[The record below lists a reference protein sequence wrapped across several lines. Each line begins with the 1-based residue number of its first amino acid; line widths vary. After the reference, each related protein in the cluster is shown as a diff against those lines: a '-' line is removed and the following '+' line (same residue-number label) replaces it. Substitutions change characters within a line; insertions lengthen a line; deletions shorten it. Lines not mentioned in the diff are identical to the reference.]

1 MADTNTGW
9 DNQPEQPQD
18 DARQTVPMPP
28 VDQTTSDTSYAEDN
42 NASQPTSAIETNE
55 PTADTGNDANATQ
68 QQPTYTPAPEYGA
81 YGPVP
86 TQQTQPTQTFGA
98 TQQIPS
104 QHQQNPYGAYY
115 GGYYGNGAGNAG
127 GQPADTRQPY
137 GDSSAN
143 SGMPNPAQPGASQ
156 APMFPPQGPNGPQGP
171 FNEGVAPQGPDGRP
185 AARKTAN
192 NVVVAVVAALVAAA
206 LSLGVGYAAI
216 TNGWVTVP
224 TSSSLSGVSS
234 NTSGS
239 GSTNSKTTS
248 TDWTAVEKKVS
259 ASVVSIQAS
268 ISGGVAKGS
277 GAIVDTKGY
286 IVTNN
291 HVISGASDIQVT
303 LANGDIY
310 SAKVVGTDST
320 TDLAVIKLDNPP
332 SDLTAVSFAD
342 SDKLAVGE
350 GVMAIGNPLGYENT
364 ATTGIVSA
372 INRPVSVT
380 DDNNNEVVTNA
391 VQIDAAINPGNSG
404 GPTFNAA
411 GEVIGI
417 NSSIA
422 TASSSSS
429 GSDSSGSIGIGFAIP
444 SNVVK
449 TIADEIIKDGKA
461 THVVLGVTVKSANVE
476 ADGVTR
482 GGAEIT
488 SSGTGSAVTSDSAA
502 DKAGLKSG
510 DTIVAFNGNAVTNS
524 YSLLGYVRAA
534 TLNEKGT
541 LTIVRDGKTM
551 NVDVTLD
558 QAETTTN
565 SNNSN
570 GSGNNNNN
578 NGNNGSG
585 NGNGGNGNGSNDDD
599 GGVFDPFG
607 LW

>member
-1 MADTNTGW
+1 MADTNNGW
-9 DNQPEQPQD
+9 ENQADQSQDDVQRTAPLSPTDHTTDNGTSWNADQNAADTAQHSDEQP
-18 DARQTVPMPP
+18 
-28 VDQTTSDTSYAEDN
+28 
-42 NASQPTSAIETNE
+42 
-55 PTADTGNDANATQ
+55 TA
-68 QQPTYTPAPEYGA
+68 YTPAPEYGA

-86 TQQTQPTQTFGA
+86 TQPAQQAPE
-98 TQQIPS
+98 TQQMPP

-115 GGYYGNGAGNAG
+115 GGYYGDNANAQQPVGSPVNGEAPNAP
-127 GQPADTRQPY
+127 Q
-137 GDSSAN
+137 AN
-143 SGMPNPAQPGASQ
+143 GPQ
-156 APMFPPQGPNGPQGP
+156 APAFPPQGPQDPNRPQGP
-171 FNEGVAPQGPDGRP
+171 GAMPPVGPNGRP
-185 AARKTAN
+185 AVHKTAN
-192 NVVVAVVAALVAAA
+192 NVVVAVVAALVAAV
-206 LSLGVGYAAI
+206 LCLGFGYAAI
-216 TNGWVTVP
+216 TNGWVKVP
-224 TSSSLSGVSS
+224 TTSSLSGVSS

-248 TDWTAVEKKVS
+248 TDWTTVEKKVS
-259 ASVVSIQAS
+259 ESVVSIQAT

-310 SAKVVGTDST
+310 SATVVGTDST
-320 TDLAVIKLDNPP
+320 TDLAVIKLSNPP
-332 SDLTAVSFAD
+332 SDLTAVTFAD

-350 GVMAIGNPLGYENT
+350 SIMAIGNPLGYENT

-422 TASSSSS
+422 TASSSS
-429 GSDSSGSIGIGFAIP
+429 DSSGSIGIGFAIP

-449 TIADEIIKDGKA
+449 TITEEIIKDGKA
-461 THVVLGVTVKSANVE
+461 THVVLGVTVKSATVE

-488 SSGTGSAVTSDSAA
+488 SSGTSSAVTSGSAA

-534 TLNEKGT
+534 TLNEKVT

-551 NVDVTLD
+551 DVDVTLD
-558 QAETTTN
+558 QAETATS

-570 GSGNNNNN
+570 GSGSS
-578 NGNNGSG
+578 NGNSG
-585 NGNGGNGNGSNDDD
+585 NSDGSGNGSNDDG

>member
-1 MADTNTGW
+1 MADTNNGW
-9 DNQPEQPQD
+9 GNQADQSQDDVQRTAPLSPTDHTTDNGTSWNADQNAADTAQHSDEQP
-18 DARQTVPMPP
+18 
-28 VDQTTSDTSYAEDN
+28 
-42 NASQPTSAIETNE
+42 
-55 PTADTGNDANATQ
+55 TA
-68 QQPTYTPAPEYGA
+68 YTPAPEYGA

-86 TQQTQPTQTFGA
+86 TQPAQQAPE
-98 TQQIPS
+98 TQQMPP

-115 GGYYGNGAGNAG
+115 GGYYGDNANAQQPVGSPVNGEAPNAP
-127 GQPADTRQPY
+127 Q
-137 GDSSAN
+137 AN
-143 SGMPNPAQPGASQ
+143 GPQ
-156 APMFPPQGPNGPQGP
+156 APAFPPQGPQDPNRPQGP
-171 FNEGVAPQGPDGRP
+171 GAMPPVGPNGRP
-185 AARKTAN
+185 AAHKTAN
-192 NVVVAVVAALVAAA
+192 NVVVAVVAALVAAV
-206 LSLGVGYAAI
+206 LCLGFGYAAI
-216 TNGWVTVP
+216 TNGWVKVP
-224 TSSSLSGVSS
+224 TTSSLSGLSS

-248 TDWTAVEKKVS
+248 TDWTTVEKKVS
-259 ASVVSIQAS
+259 ASVVSIQS
-268 ISGGVAKGS
+268 TISGGVAKGS

-310 SAKVVGTDST
+310 SATVVGTDST
-320 TDLAVIKLDNPP
+320 TDLAVIKLNNPP
-332 SDLTAVSFAD
+332 SDLTAVTFAD

-350 GVMAIGNPLGYENT
+350 SIMAIGNPLGYENT

-429 GSDSSGSIGIGFAIP
+429 SSDSSGSIGIGFAIP

-449 TIADEIIKDGKA
+449 TITEEIIKDGKA
-461 THVVLGVTVKSANVE
+461 THVVLGVTVKSATVE

-488 SSGTGSAVTSDSAA
+488 SSGTSSAVTSGSAA

-534 TLNEKGT
+534 TLNEKVT

-551 NVDVTLD
+551 DVDVTLD
-558 QAETTTN
+558 QAETATS

-570 GSGNNNNN
+570 GSGSS
-578 NGNNGSG
+578 NGNSG
-585 NGNGGNGNGSNDDD
+585 NSDGSGNGSNDDG

>member
-1 MADTNTGW
+1 MADTNNGW
-9 DNQPEQPQD
+9 ENQADQPQD
-18 DARQTVPMPP
+18 DVQRTAPLPP
-28 VDQTTSDTSYAEDN
+28 TDHTTDNGTSWNADQNAADTAQHSDE
-42 NASQPTSAIETNE
+42 QPTA
-55 PTADTGNDANATQ
+55 
-68 QQPTYTPAPEYGA
+68 YTPAPEYGA

-86 TQQTQPTQTFGA
+86 TQPAQQTSE
-98 TQQIPS
+98 TQQMPP

-115 GGYYGNGAGNAG
+115 GGYYGDNANNVNNANAQQPVGSPVNGEAPNAP
-127 GQPADTRQPY
+127 Q
-137 GDSSAN
+137 AN
-143 SGMPNPAQPGASQ
+143 GPQ
-156 APMFPPQGPNGPQGP
+156 APAFPPQGPQDPNRPQGP
-171 FNEGVAPQGPDGRP
+171 GAMPPVGLNGRP
-185 AARKTAN
+185 AAHKTAN
-192 NVVVAVVAALVAAA
+192 NVVVAVVAALVAAV
-206 LSLGVGYAAI
+206 LCLGFGYAAI
-216 TNGWVTVP
+216 TNGWVKVP
-224 TSSSLSGVSS
+224 TTSSLSGVSS

-248 TDWTAVEKKVS
+248 TDWTTVEKKVS
-259 ASVVSIQAS
+259 ASVVSIQS
-268 ISGGVAKGS
+268 TISGGVAKGS

-310 SAKVVGTDST
+310 SATVVGTDST
-320 TDLAVIKLDNPP
+320 TDLAVIKLNNPP
-332 SDLTAVSFAD
+332 SDLTAVTFAD

-350 GVMAIGNPLGYENT
+350 SIMAIGNPLGYENT

-372 INRPVSVT
+372 INRPVSVA
-380 DDNNNEVVTNA
+380 DDNSNEVVTNA

-429 GSDSSGSIGIGFAIP
+429 SSDSSGSIGIGFAIP

-449 TIADEIIKDGKA
+449 TISDEIIKDGKA
-461 THVVLGVTVKSANVE
+461 THVVLGVTVKSATVE

-488 SSGTGSAVTSDSAA
+488 SSGTSSAVTSGSAA

-534 TLNEKGT
+534 TLNEKVT

-551 NVDVTLD
+551 DVDVTLD
-558 QAETTTN
+558 QAETATS

-570 GSGNNNNN
+570 GSGSS
-578 NGNNGSG
+578 NGNSGNSG
-585 NGNGGNGNGSNDDD
+585 NGDGSGSDGSGNGSNDDG

>member
-1 MADTNTGW
+1 MADTNNGW
-9 DNQPEQPQD
+9 ENQADQPQD
-18 DARQTVPMPP
+18 DVQRTAPLPP
-28 VDQTTSDTSYAEDN
+28 TDHTTDNGTGWNAGQNAADTAQHSDE
-42 NASQPTSAIETNE
+42 QPTA
-55 PTADTGNDANATQ
+55 
-68 QQPTYTPAPEYGA
+68 YTPAPEYGA

-86 TQQTQPTQTFGA
+86 TQPAQQTPE
-98 TQQIPS
+98 TQQIPP

-115 GGYYGNGAGNAG
+115 GGYYGDNANNVNNANAQQPVGSPVNGEASNAP
-127 GQPADTRQPY
+127 Q
-137 GDSSAN
+137 AN
-143 SGMPNPAQPGASQ
+143 GPQ
-156 APMFPPQGPNGPQGP
+156 APAFPPQGPQDPNRPQDPGAMPPVGP
-171 FNEGVAPQGPDGRP
+171 NGRP
-185 AARKTAN
+185 AAHKTAN
-192 NVVVAVVAALVAAA
+192 NVVVAVVAALVAAV
-206 LSLGVGYAAI
+206 LCLGIGYAAI

-224 TSSSLSGVSS
+224 TASSLSGVSS

-248 TDWTAVEKKVS
+248 TDWTTVEKKVS
-259 ASVVSIQAS
+259 ASVVSIQS
-268 ISGGVAKGS
+268 TISGGVAKGS

-332 SDLTAVSFAD
+332 SDLTAVTFAD

-350 GVMAIGNPLGYENT
+350 SIMAIGNPLGYENT

-429 GSDSSGSIGIGFAIP
+429 SSDSSGSIGIGFAIP

-449 TIADEIIKDGKA
+449 TISDEIIKDGKA
-461 THVVLGVTVKSANVE
+461 THVVLGVTVKSATVE

-488 SSGTGSAVTSDSAA
+488 SSGTNSAVTSGSAA

-534 TLNEKGT
+534 TLNEKVT

-551 NVDVTLD
+551 DVDVTLD
-558 QAETTTN
+558 QAETATSSN
-565 SNNSN
+565 SSN
-570 GSGNNNNN
+570 GSGSS
-578 NGNNGSG
+578 NGNSGNSGNSG
-585 NGNGGNGNGSNDDD
+585 NGDGSGSNGSGNGSNDDG

>member
-1 MADTNTGW
+1 MADTNNGW
-9 DNQPEQPQD
+9 ENQADQPQD
-18 DARQTVPMPP
+18 DVQRTAPLPP
-28 VDQTTSDTSYAEDN
+28 TDHTTDNGTDWNADQNAADTAQHSDE
-42 NASQPTSAIETNE
+42 QPTA
-55 PTADTGNDANATQ
+55 
-68 QQPTYTPAPEYGA
+68 YTPAPEYGA

-86 TQQTQPTQTFGA
+86 TQPAQQTPE
-98 TQQIPS
+98 TQQIPP

-115 GGYYGNGAGNAG
+115 GGYYGDNANNVNNANAQQPVGSPVNGEAPNVP
-127 GQPADTRQPY
+127 Q
-137 GDSSAN
+137 AN
-143 SGMPNPAQPGASQ
+143 GPQ
-156 APMFPPQGPNGPQGP
+156 APAFPPQGPQDPNRPQGP
-171 FNEGVAPQGPDGRP
+171 GAMPPVGPNGRP

-192 NVVVAVVAALVAAA
+192 NVVVAVVAALVAAV
-206 LSLGVGYAAI
+206 LCLGFGYAAI
-216 TNGWVTVP
+216 TNGWVKVP
-224 TSSSLSGVSS
+224 TTSSLSGVSS

-248 TDWTAVEKKVS
+248 TDWTTVEKKVS
-259 ASVVSIQAS
+259 ESVVSIQAT

-310 SAKVVGTDST
+310 SATVVGTDST

-350 GVMAIGNPLGYENT
+350 SIMAIGNPLGYENT

-429 GSDSSGSIGIGFAIP
+429 SSDSSGSIGIGFAIP

-449 TIADEIIKDGKA
+449 TISDEIIKDGKA
-461 THVVLGVTVKSANVE
+461 THVVLGVTVKSATVE

-488 SSGTGSAVTSDSAA
+488 SSGTSSAVTSGSAA

-534 TLNEKGT
+534 TLNEKVT

-551 NVDVTLD
+551 DVDVTLD
-558 QAETTTN
+558 QAETATSSN
-565 SNNSN
+565 SSN
-570 GSGNNNNN
+570 GSGSS
-578 NGNNGSG
+578 NGNSGNSG
-585 NGNGGNGNGSNDDD
+585 NGDGSGSDGSGNGSNDDG

>member
-1 MADTNTGW
+1 MADTNNGW
-9 DNQPEQPQD
+9 ENQADQPQD
-18 DARQTVPMPP
+18 DVQRTAPLSPTDHTTDNGTGRNA
-28 VDQTTSDTSYAEDN
+28 DQNAADTAQHSDE
-42 NASQPTSAIETNE
+42 QPTA
-55 PTADTGNDANATQ
+55 
-68 QQPTYTPAPEYGA
+68 YTPAPEYGA

-86 TQQTQPTQTFGA
+86 TQPAQQTPE
-98 TQQIPS
+98 TQQMPP

-115 GGYYGNGAGNAG
+115 GGYYGDNANAQQPVGSPVNGEAPNAP
-127 GQPADTRQPY
+127 Q
-137 GDSSAN
+137 AN
-143 SGMPNPAQPGASQ
+143 GPQ
-156 APMFPPQGPNGPQGP
+156 APAFPPQGPQDPNRPQGP
-171 FNEGVAPQGPDGRP
+171 GAMPPVGPNGRP
-185 AARKTAN
+185 AVHKTAN
-192 NVVVAVVAALVAAA
+192 NVVVAVVAALVAAV
-206 LSLGVGYAAI
+206 LCLGFGYAAI
-216 TNGWVTVP
+216 TNGWVKVP
-224 TSSSLSGVSS
+224 TTSSLSGLSS

-248 TDWTAVEKKVS
+248 TDWTTVEKKVS
-259 ASVVSIQAS
+259 ASVVSIQS
-268 ISGGVAKGS
+268 TISGGVAKGS

-310 SAKVVGTDST
+310 SATVVGTDST
-320 TDLAVIKLDNPP
+320 TDLAVIKLSNPP
-332 SDLTAVSFAD
+332 SDLTAVTFAD

-350 GVMAIGNPLGYENT
+350 SIMAIGNPLGYENT

-422 TASSSSS
+422 TASSSS
-429 GSDSSGSIGIGFAIP
+429 DSSGSIGIGFAIP

-449 TIADEIIKDGKA
+449 TITEEIIKDGKA
-461 THVVLGVTVKSANVE
+461 THVVLGVTVKSATVE

-488 SSGTGSAVTSDSAA
+488 SSGTSSAVTSGSAA

-534 TLNEKGT
+534 TLNEKVT

-551 NVDVTLD
+551 DVDVTLD
-558 QAETTTN
+558 QAETATS

-570 GSGNNNNN
+570 GSGSS
-578 NGNNGSG
+578 NGNSG
-585 NGNGGNGNGSNDDD
+585 NSDGSGNGSNDDG

>member
-1 MADTNTGW
+1 MADTNNGW
-9 DNQPEQPQD
+9 ENQADQSQDDVQRTAPLSPTDHTTDNGTSWNADQNAADTAQHSDEQP
-18 DARQTVPMPP
+18 
-28 VDQTTSDTSYAEDN
+28 
-42 NASQPTSAIETNE
+42 
-55 PTADTGNDANATQ
+55 TA
-68 QQPTYTPAPEYGA
+68 YTPAPEYGA

-86 TQQTQPTQTFGA
+86 TQPAQQAPE
-98 TQQIPS
+98 TQQMPP

-115 GGYYGNGAGNAG
+115 GGYYGDNVNAQQPVGSPVNGEAPNAP
-127 GQPADTRQPY
+127 Q
-137 GDSSAN
+137 AN
-143 SGMPNPAQPGASQ
+143 GPQ
-156 APMFPPQGPNGPQGP
+156 APAFPPQGPQDPNRPQGP
-171 FNEGVAPQGPDGRP
+171 GAMPPVGPNGRP
-185 AARKTAN
+185 AVHKTAN
-192 NVVVAVVAALVAAA
+192 NVVVAVVAALVAAV
-206 LSLGVGYAAI
+206 LCLGFGYAAI
-216 TNGWVTVP
+216 TNGWVKVP
-224 TSSSLSGVSS
+224 TTSSLSGVSS

-248 TDWTAVEKKVS
+248 TDWTTVEKKVS
-259 ASVVSIQAS
+259 ESVVSIQAT

-310 SAKVVGTDST
+310 SATVVGTDST
-320 TDLAVIKLDNPP
+320 TDLAVIKLSNPP
-332 SDLTAVSFAD
+332 SDLTAVTFAD

-350 GVMAIGNPLGYENT
+350 SIMAIGNPLGYENT

-422 TASSSSS
+422 TASSSS
-429 GSDSSGSIGIGFAIP
+429 DSSGSIGIGFAIP

-449 TIADEIIKDGKA
+449 TITEEIIKDGKA
-461 THVVLGVTVKSANVE
+461 THVVLGVTVKSATVE

-488 SSGTGSAVTSDSAA
+488 SSGTSSAVTSGSAA

-534 TLNEKGT
+534 TLNEKVT

-551 NVDVTLD
+551 DVDVTLD
-558 QAETTTN
+558 QAETATS

-570 GSGNNNNN
+570 GSGSS
-578 NGNNGSG
+578 NGNSG
-585 NGNGGNGNGSNDDD
+585 NSDGSGNGSNDDG

>member
-1 MADTNTGW
+1 MADTNNGW
-9 DNQPEQPQD
+9 ENQADQPQD
-18 DARQTVPMPP
+18 DVQRTAPLPP
-28 VDQTTSDTSYAEDN
+28 TDHTTDNGTGWNADQNAADTAQHSDE
-42 NASQPTSAIETNE
+42 QPTA
-55 PTADTGNDANATQ
+55 
-68 QQPTYTPAPEYGA
+68 YTPAPEYGA

-86 TQQTQPTQTFGA
+86 TQPAQQAPE
-98 TQQIPS
+98 TQQMPP

-115 GGYYGNGAGNAG
+115 GGYYGDNANAQQPVGSPVNGEAPNAP
-127 GQPADTRQPY
+127 Q
-137 GDSSAN
+137 AN
-143 SGMPNPAQPGASQ
+143 GPQ
-156 APMFPPQGPNGPQGP
+156 APAFPPQGPQDPNRPQGP
-171 FNEGVAPQGPDGRP
+171 GAMPPVGPNGRP
-185 AARKTAN
+185 AAHKTAN
-192 NVVVAVVAALVAAA
+192 NVVVAVVAALVAAV
-206 LSLGVGYAAI
+206 LCLGFGYAAI
-216 TNGWVTVP
+216 TNGWVKVP
-224 TSSSLSGVSS
+224 TTSSLSGLSS

-248 TDWTAVEKKVS
+248 TDWTTVEKKVS
-259 ASVVSIQAS
+259 ASVVSIQS
-268 ISGGVAKGS
+268 TISGGVAKGS

-310 SAKVVGTDST
+310 SATVVGTDST
-320 TDLAVIKLDNPP
+320 TDLAVIKLNNPP
-332 SDLTAVSFAD
+332 SDLTAVTFAD

-350 GVMAIGNPLGYENT
+350 SIMAIGNPLGYENT

-429 GSDSSGSIGIGFAIP
+429 SSDSSGSIGIGFAIP

-449 TIADEIIKDGKA
+449 TITEEIIKDGKA
-461 THVVLGVTVKSANVE
+461 THVVLGVTVKSATVE

-488 SSGTGSAVTSDSAA
+488 SSGTSSAVTSGSAA

-534 TLNEKGT
+534 TLNEKVT

-551 NVDVTLD
+551 DVDVTLD
-558 QAETTTN
+558 QAETATS

-570 GSGNNNNN
+570 GSGSS
-578 NGNNGSG
+578 NGNSG
-585 NGNGGNGNGSNDDD
+585 NSDGSGNGSNDDG

>member
-1 MADTNTGW
+1 MADTNNGW
-9 DNQPEQPQD
+9 ENQADQSQDDVQRTAPLSPTDHTTDNGTSWNADQNAADTAQHSDEQP
-18 DARQTVPMPP
+18 
-28 VDQTTSDTSYAEDN
+28 
-42 NASQPTSAIETNE
+42 
-55 PTADTGNDANATQ
+55 TA
-68 QQPTYTPAPEYGA
+68 YTPAPEYGA

-86 TQQTQPTQTFGA
+86 TQPAQQAPE
-98 TQQIPS
+98 TQQMPP

-115 GGYYGNGAGNAG
+115 GGYYGDNANAQQPVGSPVNGEAPNAP
-127 GQPADTRQPY
+127 Q
-137 GDSSAN
+137 AN
-143 SGMPNPAQPGASQ
+143 GPQ
-156 APMFPPQGPNGPQGP
+156 APAFPPQGPQDPNRPQGP
-171 FNEGVAPQGPDGRP
+171 GAMPPVGPNGRP
-185 AARKTAN
+185 AAHKTAN
-192 NVVVAVVAALVAAA
+192 NVVVAVVAALVAAV
-206 LSLGVGYAAI
+206 LCLGFGYAAI
-216 TNGWVTVP
+216 TNGWVKVP
-224 TSSSLSGVSS
+224 TTSSLSGVSS

-248 TDWTAVEKKVS
+248 TDWTTVEKKVS
-259 ASVVSIQAS
+259 ESVVSIQAT

-310 SAKVVGTDST
+310 SATVVGTDST
-320 TDLAVIKLDNPP
+320 TDLAVIKLSNPP
-332 SDLTAVSFAD
+332 SDLTAVTFAD

-350 GVMAIGNPLGYENT
+350 SIMAIGNPLGYENT

-429 GSDSSGSIGIGFAIP
+429 SSDSSGSIGIGFAIP

-449 TIADEIIKDGKA
+449 TITEEIIKDGKA
-461 THVVLGVTVKSANVE
+461 THVVLGVTVKSATVE

-488 SSGTGSAVTSDSAA
+488 SSGTSSAVTSGSAA

-534 TLNEKGT
+534 TLNEKVT

-551 NVDVTLD
+551 DVDVTLD
-558 QAETTTN
+558 QAETATS

-570 GSGNNNNN
+570 GSGSS
-578 NGNNGSG
+578 NGNSG
-585 NGNGGNGNGSNDDD
+585 NSDGSGNGSNDDG

>member
-1 MADTNTGW
+1 MADTNNGW
-9 DNQPEQPQD
+9 ENQADQPQD
-18 DARQTVPMPP
+18 DVQRTAPLHPT
-28 VDQTTSDTSYAEDN
+28 DHTTDNGTGWNAGQNAADTAQHSDE
-42 NASQPTSAIETNE
+42 QPTV
-55 PTADTGNDANATQ
+55 
-68 QQPTYTPAPEYGA
+68 YTPAPEYGA

-86 TQQTQPTQTFGA
+86 TQPAQQTPE
-98 TQQIPS
+98 TQQIPP

-115 GGYYGNGAGNAG
+115 GGYYGDNANNVNNANAQQPVGSPVNGEASNAP
-127 GQPADTRQPY
+127 Q
-137 GDSSAN
+137 AN
-143 SGMPNPAQPGASQ
+143 GPQ
-156 APMFPPQGPNGPQGP
+156 APAFPPQGPQDPNRPQDPGAMPPVGP
-171 FNEGVAPQGPDGRP
+171 NGRP
-185 AARKTAN
+185 AAHKTAN
-192 NVVVAVVAALVAAA
+192 NVVVAVVAALVAAV
-206 LSLGVGYAAI
+206 LCLGIGYAAI

-224 TSSSLSGVSS
+224 TASSLSGVSS

-248 TDWTAVEKKVS
+248 TDWTTVEKKVS
-259 ASVVSIQAS
+259 ASVVSIQS
-268 ISGGVAKGS
+268 TISGGVAKGS

-350 GVMAIGNPLGYENT
+350 SIMAIGNPLGYENT

-429 GSDSSGSIGIGFAIP
+429 SSDSSGSIGIGFAIP

-449 TIADEIIKDGKA
+449 TISDEIIKDGKA
-461 THVVLGVTVKSANVE
+461 THVVLGVTVKSATVE

-488 SSGTGSAVTSDSAA
+488 SSGTNSAVTSGSAA

-534 TLNEKGT
+534 TLNEKVT

-551 NVDVTLD
+551 DVDVTLD
-558 QAETTTN
+558 QAETATSSN
-565 SNNSN
+565 SSN
-570 GSGNNNNN
+570 GSGSS
-578 NGNNGSG
+578 NGNSGNSG
-585 NGNGGNGNGSNDDD
+585 NGDGSGSNGSGNGSNDDG

>member
-1 MADTNTGW
+1 MADTNNGWENQADQSQDDVQRTAPLPPTDHTTDNGTGW
-9 DNQPEQPQD
+9 NAGQNAADTAQHSDEQP
-18 DARQTVPMPP
+18 
-28 VDQTTSDTSYAEDN
+28 
-42 NASQPTSAIETNE
+42 
-55 PTADTGNDANATQ
+55 TA
-68 QQPTYTPAPEYGA
+68 YTPAPEYGA

-86 TQQTQPTQTFGA
+86 TQPAQQTPQTQQM
-98 TQQIPS
+98 PS

-115 GGYYGNGAGNAG
+115 GGYYGDNANAQQPVGSPVNGEAPNAP
-127 GQPADTRQPY
+127 Q
-137 GDSSAN
+137 AN
-143 SGMPNPAQPGASQ
+143 GPQ
-156 APMFPPQGPNGPQGP
+156 APAFPPQGPQDPNRPQGP
-171 FNEGVAPQGPDGRP
+171 GAMPPVGPNGRP
-185 AARKTAN
+185 AVHKTAN
-192 NVVVAVVAALVAAA
+192 NVVVAVVAALVAAV
-206 LSLGVGYAAI
+206 LCLGFGYAAI
-216 TNGWVTVP
+216 TNGWVKVP
-224 TSSSLSGVSS
+224 TTSSLSGLSS

-248 TDWTAVEKKVS
+248 TDWTTVEKKVS
-259 ASVVSIQAS
+259 ASVVSIQS
-268 ISGGVAKGS
+268 TISGGVAKGS

-310 SAKVVGTDST
+310 SATVVGTDST
-320 TDLAVIKLDNPP
+320 TDLAVIKLNNPP
-332 SDLTAVSFAD
+332 SDLTAVTFAD

-350 GVMAIGNPLGYENT
+350 SIMAIGNPLGYENT

-429 GSDSSGSIGIGFAIP
+429 SSDSSGSIGIGFAIP

-449 TIADEIIKDGKA
+449 TITEEIIKDGKA
-461 THVVLGVTVKSANVE
+461 THVVLGVTVKSATVE

-488 SSGTGSAVTSDSAA
+488 SSGTSSAVTSGSAA

-534 TLNEKGT
+534 TLNEKVT

-551 NVDVTLD
+551 DVDVTLD
-558 QAETTTN
+558 QAETATS

-570 GSGNNNNN
+570 GSGSS
-578 NGNNGSG
+578 NGNSG
-585 NGNGGNGNGSNDDD
+585 NSDGSGNGSNDDG

>member
-1 MADTNTGW
+1 M
-9 DNQPEQPQD
+9 
-18 DARQTVPMPP
+18 
-28 VDQTTSDTSYAEDN
+28 
-42 NASQPTSAIETNE
+42 
-55 PTADTGNDANATQ
+55 
-68 QQPTYTPAPEYGA
+68 
-81 YGPVP
+81 
-86 TQQTQPTQTFGA
+86 
-98 TQQIPS
+98 
-104 QHQQNPYGAYY
+104 
-115 GGYYGNGAGNAG
+115 
-127 GQPADTRQPY
+127 
-137 GDSSAN
+137 
-143 SGMPNPAQPGASQ
+143 
-156 APMFPPQGPNGPQGP
+156 
-171 FNEGVAPQGPDGRP
+171 
-185 AARKTAN
+185 
-192 NVVVAVVAALVAAA
+192 VVAVVAALVAAA

-224 TSSSLSGVSS
+224 TSSSLNGVSS

-248 TDWTAVEKKVS
+248 TDWTTVEKKVS

-291 HVISGASDIQVT
+291 HVISGASNIQVT

-534 TLNEKGT
+534 TLNEKVT

>member
-1 MADTNTGW
+1 
-9 DNQPEQPQD
+9 
-18 DARQTVPMPP
+18 MPP
-28 VDQTTSDTSYAEDN
+28 V
-42 NASQPTSAIETNE
+42 
-55 PTADTGNDANATQ
+55 
-68 QQPTYTPAPEYGA
+68 
-81 YGPVP
+81 
-86 TQQTQPTQTFGA
+86 
-98 TQQIPS
+98 
-104 QHQQNPYGAYY
+104 
-115 GGYYGNGAGNAG
+115 
-127 GQPADTRQPY
+127 
-137 GDSSAN
+137 
-143 SGMPNPAQPGASQ
+143 
-156 APMFPPQGPNGPQGP
+156 GPNG
-171 FNEGVAPQGPDGRP
+171 RP
-185 AARKTAN
+185 AVHKTAN
-192 NVVVAVVAALVAAA
+192 NVVVAVVAALVAAV
-206 LSLGVGYAAI
+206 LCLGFGYAAI
-216 TNGWVTVP
+216 TNGWVKVP
-224 TSSSLSGVSS
+224 TTSSLSGVSS

-248 TDWTAVEKKVS
+248 TDWTTVEKKVS
-259 ASVVSIQAS
+259 ESVVSIQAT

-310 SAKVVGTDST
+310 SATVVGTDST
-320 TDLAVIKLDNPP
+320 TDLAVIKLSNPP
-332 SDLTAVSFAD
+332 SDLTAVTFAD

-350 GVMAIGNPLGYENT
+350 SIMAIGNPLGYENT

-422 TASSSSS
+422 TASSSS
-429 GSDSSGSIGIGFAIP
+429 DSSGSIGIGFAIP

-449 TIADEIIKDGKA
+449 TITEEIIKDGKA
-461 THVVLGVTVKSANVE
+461 THVVLGVTVKSATVE

-488 SSGTGSAVTSDSAA
+488 SSGTSSAVTSGSAA

-534 TLNEKGT
+534 TLNEKVT

-551 NVDVTLD
+551 DVDVTLD
-558 QAETTTN
+558 QAETATS

-570 GSGNNNNN
+570 GSGSS
-578 NGNNGSG
+578 NGNSG
-585 NGNGGNGNGSNDDD
+585 NSDGSGNGSNDDG

>member
-1 MADTNTGW
+1 MADTNNGWENQADQSQDDVQRTAPLPPTDHTTDNGTGW
-9 DNQPEQPQD
+9 NAGQNAADTAQHSDEQP
-18 DARQTVPMPP
+18 
-28 VDQTTSDTSYAEDN
+28 
-42 NASQPTSAIETNE
+42 
-55 PTADTGNDANATQ
+55 TA
-68 QQPTYTPAPEYGA
+68 YTPAPEYGA

-86 TQQTQPTQTFGA
+86 TQPAQQAPE
-98 TQQIPS
+98 TQQMPP

-115 GGYYGNGAGNAG
+115 GGYYGDNANAQQPVGSPVNGEAPNAP
-127 GQPADTRQPY
+127 Q
-137 GDSSAN
+137 AN
-143 SGMPNPAQPGASQ
+143 GPQ
-156 APMFPPQGPNGPQGP
+156 APAFPPQGPQDPNRPQGP
-171 FNEGVAPQGPDGRP
+171 GAMPPVGPNGRP
-185 AARKTAN
+185 AAHKTAN
-192 NVVVAVVAALVAAA
+192 NVVVAVVAALVAAV
-206 LSLGVGYAAI
+206 LCLGFGYAAI
-216 TNGWVTVP
+216 TNGWVKVP
-224 TSSSLSGVSS
+224 TTSSLSGVSS

-248 TDWTAVEKKVS
+248 TDWTTVEKKVS
-259 ASVVSIQAS
+259 ASVVSIQS
-268 ISGGVAKGS
+268 TISGGVAKGS

-310 SAKVVGTDST
+310 SATVVGTDST
-320 TDLAVIKLDNPP
+320 TDLAVIKLNNPP
-332 SDLTAVSFAD
+332 SDLTAVTFAD

-350 GVMAIGNPLGYENT
+350 SIMAIGNPLGYENT

-422 TASSSSS
+422 TASSSS
-429 GSDSSGSIGIGFAIP
+429 DSSGSIGIGFAIP

-449 TIADEIIKDGKA
+449 TITEEIIKDGKA
-461 THVVLGVTVKSANVE
+461 THVVLGVTVKSATVE

-488 SSGTGSAVTSDSAA
+488 SSGTSSAVTSGSAA

-534 TLNEKGT
+534 TLNEKVT

-551 NVDVTLD
+551 DVDVTLD
-558 QAETTTN
+558 QAETATS

-570 GSGNNNNN
+570 GSGSS
-578 NGNNGSG
+578 NGNSG
-585 NGNGGNGNGSNDDD
+585 NSDGSGNGSNDDG

>member
-1 MADTNTGW
+1 MADTNNGW
-9 DNQPEQPQD
+9 ENQADQPQD
-18 DARQTVPMPP
+18 DVQRTAPLPP
-28 VDQTTSDTSYAEDN
+28 TDHTTDNGTGWNAGQNAADTAQHSDE
-42 NASQPTSAIETNE
+42 QPTA
-55 PTADTGNDANATQ
+55 
-68 QQPTYTPAPEYGA
+68 YTPAPEYGA

-86 TQQTQPTQTFGA
+86 TQPAQQTPE
-98 TQQIPS
+98 TQQMPP

-115 GGYYGNGAGNAG
+115 GGYYGDNANNVNNANAQQPVGSPVNGEAPNAP
-127 GQPADTRQPY
+127 Q
-137 GDSSAN
+137 AN
-143 SGMPNPAQPGASQ
+143 GPQ
-156 APMFPPQGPNGPQGP
+156 APAFPPQGPQDSNRPQGP
-171 FNEGVAPQGPDGRP
+171 GAMPPVGPNGRP

-192 NVVVAVVAALVAAA
+192 NVVVAVVAALVAAV
-206 LSLGVGYAAI
+206 LCLGFGYAAI
-216 TNGWVTVP
+216 TNGWVKVP
-224 TSSSLSGVSS
+224 TTSSLSGVSS

-248 TDWTAVEKKVS
+248 TDWTTVEKKVS
-259 ASVVSIQAS
+259 ESVVSIQAT

-310 SAKVVGTDST
+310 SATVVGTDST
-320 TDLAVIKLDNPP
+320 TDLAVIKLSNPP

-350 GVMAIGNPLGYENT
+350 SIMAIGNPLGYENT

-372 INRPVSVT
+372 VNRPVSVT

-429 GSDSSGSIGIGFAIP
+429 SSDSSGSIGIGFAIP

-449 TIADEIIKDGKA
+449 TISDEIIKDGKA
-461 THVVLGVTVKSANVE
+461 THVVLGVTVKSATVE

-488 SSGTGSAVTSDSAA
+488 SSGTNSAVTSGSAA

-534 TLNEKGT
+534 TLNEKVT

-551 NVDVTLD
+551 DVDVTLD
-558 QAETTTN
+558 QAETATSSN
-565 SNNSN
+565 SSN
-570 GSGNNNNN
+570 GSGSS
-578 NGNNGSG
+578 NGNSGNSGNSG
-585 NGNGGNGNGSNDDD
+585 NGDGSGSNGSGNGSNDDG

>member
-1 MADTNTGW
+1 MADTNNGWENQADQSQDDVQRTAPLPPTDHTTDNGTGW
-9 DNQPEQPQD
+9 NAGQNAADTAQHSDEQP
-18 DARQTVPMPP
+18 
-28 VDQTTSDTSYAEDN
+28 
-42 NASQPTSAIETNE
+42 
-55 PTADTGNDANATQ
+55 TA
-68 QQPTYTPAPEYGA
+68 YTPAPEYGA

-86 TQQTQPTQTFGA
+86 TQPAQQTPQTQQMP
-98 TQQIPS
+98 P

-115 GGYYGNGAGNAG
+115 GGYYGDNANAQQPVGSPVNGEAPNAP
-127 GQPADTRQPY
+127 Q
-137 GDSSAN
+137 AN
-143 SGMPNPAQPGASQ
+143 GPQ
-156 APMFPPQGPNGPQGP
+156 APAFPPQGPQDPNRPQGP
-171 FNEGVAPQGPDGRP
+171 GAMPPVGPNGRP
-185 AARKTAN
+185 AAHKTAN
-192 NVVVAVVAALVAAA
+192 NVVVAVVAALVAAV
-206 LSLGVGYAAI
+206 LCLGFGYAAI
-216 TNGWVTVP
+216 TNGWVKVP
-224 TSSSLSGVSS
+224 TTSSLSGLSS

-248 TDWTAVEKKVS
+248 TDWTTVEKKVS
-259 ASVVSIQAS
+259 ASVVSIQS
-268 ISGGVAKGS
+268 TISGGVAKGS

-310 SAKVVGTDST
+310 SATVVGTDST
-320 TDLAVIKLDNPP
+320 TDLAVIKLSNPP
-332 SDLTAVSFAD
+332 SDLTAVTFAD

-350 GVMAIGNPLGYENT
+350 SIMAIGNPLGYENT

-422 TASSSSS
+422 TASSSS
-429 GSDSSGSIGIGFAIP
+429 DSSGSIGIGFAIP

-449 TIADEIIKDGKA
+449 TITEEIIKDGKA
-461 THVVLGVTVKSANVE
+461 THVVLGVTVKSATVE

-488 SSGTGSAVTSDSAA
+488 SSGTSSAVTSGSAA

-534 TLNEKGT
+534 TLNEKVT

-551 NVDVTLD
+551 DVDVTLD
-558 QAETTTN
+558 QAETATS

-570 GSGNNNNN
+570 GSGSS
-578 NGNNGSG
+578 NGNSG
-585 NGNGGNGNGSNDDD
+585 NSDGSGNGSNDDG

>member
-1 MADTNTGW
+1 MADTNNGWENQADQSQDDVQRTAPLPPTDHTTDNGTGW
-9 DNQPEQPQD
+9 NAGQNAADTAQHSDEQP
-18 DARQTVPMPP
+18 
-28 VDQTTSDTSYAEDN
+28 
-42 NASQPTSAIETNE
+42 
-55 PTADTGNDANATQ
+55 TA
-68 QQPTYTPAPEYGA
+68 YTPAPEYGA

-86 TQQTQPTQTFGA
+86 TQPAQQAPE
-98 TQQIPS
+98 TQQMPP

-115 GGYYGNGAGNAG
+115 GGYYGDNANAQQPVGSPVNGEAPNAP
-127 GQPADTRQPY
+127 Q
-137 GDSSAN
+137 AN
-143 SGMPNPAQPGASQ
+143 GPQ
-156 APMFPPQGPNGPQGP
+156 APAFPPQGPQDPNRPQGP
-171 FNEGVAPQGPDGRP
+171 GAMPPVGPNGRP
-185 AARKTAN
+185 AAHKTAN
-192 NVVVAVVAALVAAA
+192 NVVVAVVAALVAAV
-206 LSLGVGYAAI
+206 LCLGFGYAAI
-216 TNGWVTVP
+216 TNGWVKVP
-224 TSSSLSGVSS
+224 TTSSLSGLSS

-248 TDWTAVEKKVS
+248 TDWTTVEKKVS
-259 ASVVSIQAS
+259 ASVVSIQS
-268 ISGGVAKGS
+268 TISGGVAKGS

-310 SAKVVGTDST
+310 SATVVGTDST
-320 TDLAVIKLDNPP
+320 TDLAVIKLNNPP
-332 SDLTAVSFAD
+332 SDLTAVTFAD

-350 GVMAIGNPLGYENT
+350 SIMAIGNPLGYENT

-429 GSDSSGSIGIGFAIP
+429 SSDSSGSIGIGFAIP

-449 TIADEIIKDGKA
+449 TITEEIIKDGKA
-461 THVVLGVTVKSANVE
+461 THVVLGVTVKSATVE

-488 SSGTGSAVTSDSAA
+488 SSGTSSAVTSGSAA

-534 TLNEKGT
+534 TLNEKVT

-551 NVDVTLD
+551 DVDVTLD
-558 QAETTTN
+558 QAETATS

-570 GSGNNNNN
+570 GSGSS
-578 NGNNGSG
+578 NGNSG
-585 NGNGGNGNGSNDDD
+585 NSDGSGNGSNDDG

>member
-1 MADTNTGW
+1 MADTNNGW
-9 DNQPEQPQD
+9 ENQADQSQDDVQRTAPLSPTDHTTDNGTSWNADQNAADTAQHSDEQP
-18 DARQTVPMPP
+18 
-28 VDQTTSDTSYAEDN
+28 
-42 NASQPTSAIETNE
+42 
-55 PTADTGNDANATQ
+55 TA
-68 QQPTYTPAPEYGA
+68 YTPAPEYGA

-86 TQQTQPTQTFGA
+86 TQPAQQTPE
-98 TQQIPS
+98 TQQMPP

-115 GGYYGNGAGNAG
+115 GGYYGDNVNAQQPVGSPVNGEAPNAP
-127 GQPADTRQPY
+127 Q
-137 GDSSAN
+137 AN
-143 SGMPNPAQPGASQ
+143 GPQ
-156 APMFPPQGPNGPQGP
+156 APAFPPQGPQDPNRPQGP
-171 FNEGVAPQGPDGRP
+171 GAMPPVGPNGRP
-185 AARKTAN
+185 AVHKTAN
-192 NVVVAVVAALVAAA
+192 NVVVAVVAALVAAV
-206 LSLGVGYAAI
+206 LCLGFGYAAI
-216 TNGWVTVP
+216 TNGWVKVP
-224 TSSSLSGVSS
+224 TTSSLSGVSS

-248 TDWTAVEKKVS
+248 TDWTTVEKKVS
-259 ASVVSIQAS
+259 ESVVSIQAT

-310 SAKVVGTDST
+310 SATVVGTDST
-320 TDLAVIKLDNPP
+320 TDLAVIKLSNPP
-332 SDLTAVSFAD
+332 SDLTAVTFAD

-350 GVMAIGNPLGYENT
+350 SIMAIGNPLGYENT

-422 TASSSSS
+422 TASSSS
-429 GSDSSGSIGIGFAIP
+429 DSSGSIGIGFAIP

-449 TIADEIIKDGKA
+449 TITEEIIKDGKA
-461 THVVLGVTVKSANVE
+461 THVVLGVTVKSATVE

-488 SSGTGSAVTSDSAA
+488 SSGTSSAVTSGSAA

-534 TLNEKGT
+534 TLNEKVT

-551 NVDVTLD
+551 DVDVTLD
-558 QAETTTN
+558 QAETATS

-570 GSGNNNNN
+570 GSGSS
-578 NGNNGSG
+578 NGNSG
-585 NGNGGNGNGSNDDD
+585 NSDGSGNGSNDDG

>member
-1 MADTNTGW
+1 MADTNNGWENQADQSQDDVQRTAPLPPTDHTTDNGTGW
-9 DNQPEQPQD
+9 NADQNAADTAQHSDEQP
-18 DARQTVPMPP
+18 
-28 VDQTTSDTSYAEDN
+28 
-42 NASQPTSAIETNE
+42 
-55 PTADTGNDANATQ
+55 TA
-68 QQPTYTPAPEYGA
+68 YTPAPEYGA

-86 TQQTQPTQTFGA
+86 TQPAQQTPE
-98 TQQIPS
+98 TQQMPP

-115 GGYYGNGAGNAG
+115 GGYYGDNANAQQPVGSPVNGEAPNAP
-127 GQPADTRQPY
+127 Q
-137 GDSSAN
+137 AN
-143 SGMPNPAQPGASQ
+143 GPQ
-156 APMFPPQGPNGPQGP
+156 APAFPPQGPQDPNRPQGP
-171 FNEGVAPQGPDGRP
+171 GAMPPVGPNGRP
-185 AARKTAN
+185 AVHKTAN
-192 NVVVAVVAALVAAA
+192 NVVVAVVAALVAAV
-206 LSLGVGYAAI
+206 LCLGFGYAAI
-216 TNGWVTVP
+216 TNGWVKVP
-224 TSSSLSGVSS
+224 TTSSLSGLSS

-248 TDWTAVEKKVS
+248 TDWTTVEKKVS
-259 ASVVSIQAS
+259 ESVVSIQAT

-310 SAKVVGTDST
+310 SATVVGTDST
-320 TDLAVIKLDNPP
+320 TDLAVIKLSNPP
-332 SDLTAVSFAD
+332 SDLTAVTFAD

-350 GVMAIGNPLGYENT
+350 SIMAIGNPLGYENT

-429 GSDSSGSIGIGFAIP
+429 SSDSSGSIGIGFAIP

-449 TIADEIIKDGKA
+449 TISDEIIKDGKA
-461 THVVLGVTVKSANVE
+461 THVVLGVTVKSATVE

-488 SSGTGSAVTSDSAA
+488 SSGTSSAVTSGSAA

-534 TLNEKGT
+534 TLNEKVT

-551 NVDVTLD
+551 DVDVTLD
-558 QAETTTN
+558 QAETATS

-570 GSGNNNNN
+570 GSGSS
-578 NGNNGSG
+578 NGNSG
-585 NGNGGNGNGSNDDD
+585 NSDGSGNGSNDDG